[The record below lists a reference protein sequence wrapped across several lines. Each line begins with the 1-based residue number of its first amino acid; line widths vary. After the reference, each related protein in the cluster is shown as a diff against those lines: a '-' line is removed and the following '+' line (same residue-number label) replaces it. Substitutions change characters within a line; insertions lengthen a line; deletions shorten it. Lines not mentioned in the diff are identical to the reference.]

1 MELEDIF
8 KAIEDL
14 REKGSVQAVYG
25 EPVTV
30 GDKTVIPV
38 ADVKYGFRLGYEEG
52 PEAEAEAEAGG
63 QASGGI
69 SSRPVAVLE
78 ITPEGVQVQPLMDE
92 NRIAMLGMFTGI
104 WSIFWVA
111 KSILAIFKR

>member
-14 REKGSVQAVYG
+14 REKGSVRAVYG
-25 EPVTV
+25 DPVAV
-30 GDKTVIPV
+30 GAKTVIPV

-52 PEAEAEAEAGG
+52 PEEAATEAGG

-78 ITPEGVQVQPLMDE
+78 ITPEGVDVQPLMDE
-92 NRIAMLGMFTGI
+92 NRIAIMGMFTGI

-111 KSILAIFKR
+111 KSLLAIFKR

>member
-14 REKGSVQAVYG
+14 REKGSVRAVYG
-25 EPVTV
+25 DPVTV
-30 GDKTVIPV
+30 GEKTIIPV

-52 PEAEAEAEAGG
+52 PEEETEADG
-63 QASGGI
+63 QASGGV

-111 KSILAIFKR
+111 KSLLAIFKR